1 METSYWI
8 FLILISSAVFCFLG
22 FYFSSLKS
30 KAVLN
35 GALEREKLLNSSL
48 AELKSNAQNSIE
60 KFESK
65 LILTESEKEKYAIE
79 LAQQKTENAS
89 LLYRLDEHKS
99 EIEQLNQK
107 FQKEFE
113 NLAQKILD
121 EKSEK
126 FTQQNKLNLEI
137 VLNPLKEKIKDF
149 ETKVEASHKDSIEKN
164 ASLKQQI
171 EDLSK
176 LNERINQEASNLTKA
191 LKGDQKMQG
200 NWGEVI
206 LERILERSGLERDRE
221 YFIQKSFATEDN
233 RRIQP
238 DVVVNLPEN
247 KSIVV
252 DSKVSLIAFERYFNE
267 DDESLKPR
275 HLKEH
280 LNSVRNH
287 IKSLS
292 EKQYQNIY
300 EIQTL
305 DFVLLFIPIESAF
318 TATIQ
323 SDSDLFNDAFERNI
337 VIVSPSTLL
346 ATLRTISSIWKFEHQ
361 NRNAME
367 IARQG
372 GALYDKF
379 VGFTEDLIS
388 IGKNLDKTKTDYNE
402 AMKKLYDGS
411 GNLVRRV
418 ENLKQLGAKTSKSI
432 SQHLIER
439 ADENVH

>member
-8 FLILISSAVFCFLG
+8 FLILISSAAFCFLG
-22 FYFSSLKS
+22 FYLSSLKS

-35 GALEREKLLNSSL
+35 GVFEREKSLNNSL
-48 AELKSNAQNSIE
+48 VELKSSAANSIE
-60 KFESK
+60 KLELK
-65 LILTESEKEKYAIE
+65 LNSTESEKEKYVIE

-233 RRIQP
+233 RRVQP

-252 DSKVSLIAFERYFNE
+252 DSKVSLVAFERYFNE

-280 LNSVRNH
+280 INSVRNH

-318 TATIQ
+318 TVTIQ

-361 NRNAME
+361 NRNALE

-439 ADENVH
+439 ADENIH

>member
-1 METSYWI
+1 METWVWI
-8 FLILISSAVFCFLG
+8 VLLLIFTAAAAVLG
-22 FYFSSLKS
+22 YYFSSLKA

-48 AELKSNAQNSIE
+48 DELRAEHRESFE
-60 KFESK
+60 KIESK
-65 LILTESEKEKYAIE
+65 WNLSETEKEKFAVE
-79 LAQQKTENAS
+79 LAQKQTENAN
-89 LLYRLDEHKS
+89 LLHRLEEHKA
-99 EIEQLNQK
+99 EIEQLNERFK
-107 FQKEFE
+107 KEFE
-113 NLAQKILD
+113 NLAQKIFED
-121 EKSEK
+121 KSEK

-137 VLNPLKEKIKDF
+137 VLNPLKEKLKDF

-176 LNERINQEASNLTKA
+176 LNERINQEAQNLTKA

-206 LERILERSGLERDRE
+206 LERILEKSGLERDRE
-221 YFIQKSFATEDN
+221 YFIQKTYATEDN

-252 DSKVSLIAFERYFNE
+252 DSKVSLLAFERYFNE
-267 DDESLKPR
+267 EDETQKPR
-275 HLKEH
+275 HLKDH
-280 LNSVRNH
+280 VNSVRTH

-300 EIQTL
+300 DIRSL

-318 TATIQ
+318 TATVQ
-323 SDSDLFNDAFERNI
+323 SDPEIFNDAFERNI
-337 VIVSPSTLL
+337 VVVSPSTLL

-388 IGKNLDKTKTDYNE
+388 IGKNIDRTKEDYRT
-402 AMKKLYDGS
+402 AMNKLTEGR
-411 GNLVRRV
+411 GNLIRSA
-418 ENLKQLGAKTSKSI
+418 EKIKQLGAKTAKSL
-432 SQHLIER
+432 SERLIER
-439 ADENVH
+439 ADENFD

>member
-221 YFIQKSFATEDN
+221 YFIQKSFATEDS

>member
-1 METSYWI
+1 MEISYWI
-8 FLILISSAVFCFLG
+8 LLLLILSIGFFFLG
-22 FYFSSLKS
+22 NYISSLKS
-30 KAVLN
+30 KAGLN
-35 GALEREKLLNSSL
+35 SVLEREKSLQNSLL
-48 AELKSNAQNSIE
+48 ELKSESEKTLDKLEFKLNSVE
-60 KFESK
+60 F
-65 LILTESEKEKYAIE
+65 EKEKYAVE

-89 LLYRLDEHKS
+89 LLYRLDEHKA

-149 ETKVEASHKDSIEKN
+149 ETKVEASHKDSLEKN

-176 LNERINQEASNLTKA
+176 LNERINQEAHNLTKA

-221 YFIQKSFATEDN
+221 YFIQKSYATEDN

-247 KSIVV
+247 KSIII
-252 DSKVSLIAFERYFNE
+252 DSKVSLVAFERYFNE
-267 DDESLKPR
+267 EDETQKPG
-275 HLKEH
+275 HMKEH
-280 LNSVRNH
+280 IQSVRAH

-292 EKQYQNIY
+292 DKQYQNIY
-300 EIQTL
+300 DIKTL
-305 DFVLLFIPIESAF
+305 DFVLLFIPIETAFSA
-318 TATIQ
+318 TTQ
-323 SDSDLFNDAFERNI
+323 SDSEIFNDAFDRNI

-361 NRNAME
+361 NRNALE
-367 IARQG
+367 IARKSG
-372 GALYDKF
+372 DLYDQF
-379 VGFTEDLIS
+379 VNLTDDLIKLGNQ
-388 IGKNLDKTKTDYNE
+388 IKTVNNSYDSS
-402 AMKKLYDGS
+402 MKKLTGK
-411 GNLVRRV
+411 GNLIKKV
-418 ENLKQLGAKTSKSI
+418 EDLKKMGAKTSKSL
-432 SQHLIER
+432 SERLIER
-439 ADENVH
+439 ADENLD

>member
-1 METSYWI
+1 MENWYW
-8 FLILISSAVFCFLG
+8 LLLVLTASVGFCFLG
-22 FYFSSLKS
+22 YHLSSLKA
-30 KAVLN
+30 KATLN
-35 GALEREKLLNSSL
+35 GALEREKLLNNSL
-48 AELKSNAQNSIE
+48 IELKSESQKNTEKLELKLNSSE
-60 KFESK
+60 Q
-65 LILTESEKEKYAIE
+65 EKEKYAVE
-79 LAQQKTENAS
+79 LAHQQSENAS
-89 LLYRLDEHKS
+89 LLQRLEEHKA
-99 EIEQLNQK
+99 EIEELNQR

-137 VLNPLKEKIKDF
+137 ILNPLREKIKDF
-149 ETKVEASHKDSIEKN
+149 ETKVEASHKDSLEKN

-176 LNERINQEASNLTKA
+176 LNEKINQEAHNLTKA

-206 LERILERSGLERDRE
+206 LERIMEKSGLERDRE
-221 YFIQKSFATEDN
+221 YFIQKSFLTEDN
-233 RRIQP
+233 RRVQP
-238 DVVVNLPEN
+238 DVIINLPEN

-252 DSKVSLIAFERYFNE
+252 DSKVSLVAFERYFNE
-267 DDESLKPR
+267 EDESLKPR
-275 HLKEH
+275 FLKEH
-280 LNSVRNH
+280 VNSVRSH
-287 IKSLS
+287 VKSLS

-300 EIQTL
+300 EITTL

-323 SDSDLFNDAFERNI
+323 SDSEIFNEAFERNI

-346 ATLRTISSIWKFEHQ
+346 ATLRTIASIWKFEHQ
-361 NRNAME
+361 NRNALE

-388 IGKNLDKTKTDYNE
+388 IGKNLDKTKSDYNE

-418 ENLKQLGAKTSKSI
+418 ETLKQLGAKTSKSI
-432 SQHLIER
+432 SQQLIER
-439 ADENVH
+439 ADENID

>member
-1 METSYWI
+1 METLYWAL
-8 FLILISSAVFCFLG
+8 FLLALSAGFFFLG
-22 FYFSSLKS
+22 NYISSLKS
-30 KAVLN
+30 KAALN
-35 GALEREKLLNSSL
+35 SVLEREKSSQNSL
-48 AELKSNAQNSIE
+48 VELKSESEKTLEKLEFKLNSVE
-60 KFESK
+60 V
-65 LILTESEKEKYAIE
+65 EKEKYVVE

-89 LLYRLDEHKS
+89 LIYRLDEHKA

-113 NLAQKILD
+113 NLAQKILE

-149 ETKVEASHKDSIEKN
+149 ETKVEASHKDSLEKN

-176 LNERINQEASNLTKA
+176 LNERINQEAHNLTRA

-221 YFIQKSFATEDN
+221 YFIQKSYSTEDK

-247 KSIVV
+247 KSIII
-252 DSKVSLIAFERYFNE
+252 DSKVSLVAFERYFNE
-267 DDESLKPR
+267 EDETQKPR

-280 LNSVRNH
+280 INSVRAH

-292 EKQYQNIY
+292 DKQYQNIY
-300 EIQTL
+300 DIKTL

-318 TATIQ
+318 SATTQ
-323 SDSDLFNDAFERNI
+323 SDSEIFNDAFERNI

-361 NRNAME
+361 NRNALE
-367 IARQG
+367 IARKSG
-372 GALYDKF
+372 DLYDQF
-379 VGFTEDLIS
+379 VNLTDDLIKLGNQ
-388 IGKNLDKTKTDYNE
+388 IKTVNNSYDSS
-402 AMKKLYDGS
+402 MKKLTGK
-411 GNLVRRV
+411 GNLIKKV
-418 ENLKQLGAKTSKSI
+418 EDLKKMGAKTSKSL
-432 SQHLIER
+432 SERLIER
-439 ADENVH
+439 ADENLD

>member
-1 METSYWI
+1 METLHWVL
-8 FLILISSAVFCFLG
+8 LILILSAVFGILG
-22 FYFSSLKS
+22 FYFSSLKA
-30 KAVLN
+30 KALLN
-35 GALEREKLLNSSL
+35 GALEREKSL
-48 AELKSNAQNSIE
+48 QKSLVELKSDSE
-60 KFESK
+60 KSLDK
-65 LILTESEKEKYAIE
+65 LEFKLNHSESEKEKYAVE
-79 LAQQKTENAS
+79 LGQQKTENAS
-89 LLYRLDEHKS
+89 LLYRLEEHKS

-113 NLAQKILD
+113 NLAQKILE

-149 ETKVEASHKDSIEKN
+149 ETKVEASHKDSLEKN

-176 LNERINQEASNLTKA
+176 LNERIHQEASNLTKA

-206 LERILERSGLERDRE
+206 LERILEKSGLERDRE
-221 YFIQKSFATEDN
+221 YSIQKSFATEDN

-238 DVVVNLPEN
+238 DVVVSLPEN
-247 KSIVV
+247 KSIII
-252 DSKVSLIAFERYFNE
+252 DSKVSLLAFERYFNE
-267 DDESLKPR
+267 EDETQKPR

-280 LNSVRNH
+280 INSVRAH
-287 IKSLS
+287 VKSLS
-292 EKQYQNIY
+292 DKQYQNIY
-300 EIQTL
+300 EIRTL

-323 SDSDLFNDAFERNI
+323 TDSAIFNEAFERNI
-337 VIVSPSTLL
+337 IIVSPSTLL

-379 VGFTEDLIS
+379 VGFTEDLIN
-388 IGKNLDKTKTDYNE
+388 IGKNLDRTKTEYNE
-402 AMKKLYDGS
+402 AMKKLHEGS

-418 ENLKQLGAKTSKSI
+418 ENIKQLGAKTSKSI
-432 SQHLIER
+432 SQTLIDR
-439 ADENVH
+439 ADENLD

>member
-1 METSYWI
+1 METLHWI
-8 FLILISSAVFCFLG
+8 LLLLISAAFFGIIGS
-22 FYFSSLKS
+22 YFASLKA

-35 GALEREKLLNSSL
+35 GALEREKSL
-48 AELKSNAQNSIE
+48 QNALVEAKSESEKNLDKLEFKLNSIE
-60 KFESK
+60 F
-65 LILTESEKEKYAIE
+65 EKEKFAVE
-79 LAQQKTENAS
+79 SAQQKTENAS
-89 LLYRLDEHKS
+89 LLYRLEEHKA

-113 NLAQKILD
+113 NLAQKILE

-137 VLNPLKEKIKDF
+137 ILNPLREKIKDF

-221 YFIQKSFATEDN
+221 YFIQKTYTTEDN

-247 KSIVV
+247 KSIII
-252 DSKVSLIAFERYFNE
+252 DSKVSLVAFERYFNE
-267 DDESLKPR
+267 EDETQKPI
-275 HLKEH
+275 HLKNH
-280 LNSVRNH
+280 INSVRTH
-287 IKSLS
+287 VKSLS
-292 EKQYQNIY
+292 EKQYQSIY
-300 EIQTL
+300 DIRTL

-318 TATIQ
+318 TAAVQ
-323 SDSDLFNDAFERNI
+323 SDGEIFNDAFERNI

-361 NRNAME
+361 NKNALE
-367 IARQG
+367 IARKSG
-372 GALYDKF
+372 DLYDQF
-379 VGFTEDLIS
+379 VNLTDDLIKLGNQ
-388 IGKNLDKTKTDYNE
+388 IKTVNNSYDSS
-402 AMKKLYDGS
+402 MKKLTGK
-411 GNLVRRV
+411 GNLIKKV
-418 ENLKQLGAKTSKSI
+418 EDLKKMGAKTSKSF
-432 SQHLIER
+432 SQRLIEQ
-439 ADENVH
+439 ADENLD

>member
-1 METSYWI
+1 METLHWV
-8 FLILISSAVFCFLG
+8 LLLLISSAFFGILS
-22 FYFSSLKS
+22 FYFASLKA

-35 GALEREKLLNSSL
+35 GALEREKSL
-48 AELKSNAQNSIE
+48 QNALIELKSESEKTLDKLEFKLNSVE
-60 KFESK
+60 F
-65 LILTESEKEKYAIE
+65 EKEKYAVE
-79 LAQQKTENAS
+79 SAQQKSENAS
-89 LLYRLDEHKS
+89 LLYRLEEHKA

-137 VLNPLKEKIKDF
+137 VLNPLREKIKDF
-149 ETKVEASHKDSIEKN
+149 ETKVEASHKDSLEKN

-176 LNERINQEASNLTKA
+176 LNERINQEAHNLTKA

-221 YFIQKSFATEDN
+221 YFIQKTYTTEDN

-238 DVVVNLPEN
+238 DVVVSLPEN
-247 KSIVV
+247 KSIII
-252 DSKVSLIAFERYFNE
+252 DSKVSLVAFERFFNE
-267 DDESLKPR
+267 EDETQKPI
-275 HLKEH
+275 HLKNH
-280 LNSVRNH
+280 IHSVRAH
-287 IKSLS
+287 VKSLS
-292 EKQYQNIY
+292 DKQYQNIY
-300 EIQTL
+300 DLRTL

-318 TATIQ
+318 TVAVQFDAEI
-323 SDSDLFNDAFERNI
+323 FNDAFERNI

-361 NRNAME
+361 NKNALE
-367 IARQG
+367 IARKSG
-372 GALYDKF
+372 DLYDQF
-379 VGFTEDLIS
+379 VNLTDDLNKLGNQI
-388 IGKNLDKTKTDYNE
+388 KTVNNSYDSS
-402 AMKKLYDGS
+402 MKKLTGK
-411 GNLVRRV
+411 GNLIKKV
-418 ENLKQLGAKTSKSI
+418 EDLKKMGAKTSKSI
-432 SQHLIER
+432 SERLIEQ
-439 ADENVH
+439 ADENLD

>member
-1 METSYWI
+1 METLYWI
-8 FLILISSAVFCFLG
+8 IFLLLASAGAGYLG
-22 FYFSSLKS
+22 YYLSTLRA
-30 KAVLN
+30 KAELS
-35 GALEREKLLNSSL
+35 GALEREKLLNNSL
-48 AELKSNAQNSIE
+48 TALKSESE
-60 KFESK
+60 KTLEKLESK
-65 LILTESEKEKYAIE
+65 LNASEFDKEKYAVE
-79 LAQQKTENAS
+79 LAHQQTENLS
-89 LLYRLDEHKS
+89 LVKRLEEQKA
-99 EIEQLNQK
+99 EIGQLNEK

-137 VLNPLKEKIKDF
+137 VLNPLKEKIKEF
-149 ETKVEASHKDSIEKN
+149 ETKVEASHKDSLEKN

-171 EDLSK
+171 EDLSR
-176 LNERINQEASNLTKA
+176 LNERINQEAQNLTKA

-221 YFIQKSFATEDN
+221 YFIQKSFTTEDN

-238 DVVVNLPEN
+238 DVIVNLPEN
-247 KSIVV
+247 KSIVI
-252 DSKVSLIAFERYFNE
+252 DSKVSLVAFERYFNE
-267 DDESLKPR
+267 EDETLRPR
-275 HLKEH
+275 YLKEH
-280 LNSVRNH
+280 INSVRTH

-300 EIQTL
+300 DIRTL

-323 SDSDLFNDAFERNI
+323 SDPEIFNDAFERNI
-337 VIVSPSTLL
+337 VIVSPTTLL

-361 NRNAME
+361 NRNALE

-418 ENLKQLGAKTSKSI
+418 ENLKQLGAKASKSI
-432 SQHLIER
+432 SPQLIER
-439 ADENVH
+439 ADEDIH

>member
-1 METSYWI
+1 METLHWI
-8 FLILISSAVFCFLG
+8 LLLLISAAFFGIIG
-22 FYFSSLKS
+22 FYFASLKA

-35 GALEREKLLNSSL
+35 GALEREKSL
-48 AELKSNAQNSIE
+48 QNALVEAKSESEKNLDKLEFKLNSIE
-60 KFESK
+60 F
-65 LILTESEKEKYAIE
+65 EKEKFAVE
-79 LAQQKTENAS
+79 SAQQKTENAS
-89 LLYRLDEHKS
+89 LLYRLEEHKA

-113 NLAQKILD
+113 NLAQKILE

-137 VLNPLKEKIKDF
+137 ILNPLREKIKDF

-221 YFIQKSFATEDN
+221 YFIQKTYTTEDN

-247 KSIVV
+247 KSIII
-252 DSKVSLIAFERYFNE
+252 DSKVSLVAFERYFNE
-267 DDESLKPR
+267 EDETQKPI
-275 HLKEH
+275 HLKNH
-280 LNSVRNH
+280 INSVRTH
-287 IKSLS
+287 VKSLS
-292 EKQYQNIY
+292 EKQYQSIY
-300 EIQTL
+300 DIRTL

-318 TATIQ
+318 TAAVQ
-323 SDSDLFNDAFERNI
+323 SDGEIFNDAFERNI

-361 NRNAME
+361 NKNALE
-367 IARQG
+367 IARKSG
-372 GALYDKF
+372 DLYDQF
-379 VGFTEDLIS
+379 VNLTDDLIKLGNQ
-388 IGKNLDKTKTDYNE
+388 IKTVNNSYDSS
-402 AMKKLYDGS
+402 MKKLTGK
-411 GNLVRRV
+411 GNLIKKV
-418 ENLKQLGAKTSKSI
+418 EDLKKMGAKTSKSF
-432 SQHLIER
+432 SERLIEQ
-439 ADENVH
+439 ADENLD

>member
-1 METSYWI
+1 MEILYWI
-8 FLILISSAVFCFLG
+8 LLLLILSAGFGFLG
-22 FYFSSLKS
+22 YYLSSLKG
-30 KAVLN
+30 KAILN
-35 GALEREKLLNSSL
+35 GALEREKSLNHSL
-48 AELKSNAQNSIE
+48 IELKSESQRSLE
-60 KFESK
+60 KLEIK
-65 LILTESEKEKYAIE
+65 LSSSEFEKEKFAVE
-79 LAQQKTENAS
+79 LAQQQTENSS
-89 LLYRLDEHKS
+89 LLKRLEDHKA
-99 EIEQLNQK
+99 EIEQLNQR

-126 FTQQNKLNLEI
+126 FTQQNKLNMEI
-137 VLNPLKEKIKDF
+137 VLNPLREKIKDF
-149 ETKVEASHKDSIEKN
+149 ETKVEASHKDTLEKN

-176 LNERINQEASNLTKA
+176 LNERINQEAHNLTKA

-221 YFIQKSFATEDN
+221 YFLQKSYATEDN

-238 DVVVNLPEN
+238 DVVINLPEN
-247 KSIVV
+247 KSIVI
-252 DSKVSLIAFERYFNE
+252 DSKVSLVAFERYFNE
-267 DDESLKPR
+267 EDEAQKPR
-275 HLKEH
+275 YLKEH
-280 LNSVRNH
+280 INSVRTH

-300 EIQTL
+300 DIHTL

-318 TATIQ
+318 TATVQ
-323 SDSDLFNDAFERNI
+323 SDPEIFNDAFERNI

-367 IARQG
+367 IARQS

-379 VGFTEDLIS
+379 VGFTEDLIK
-388 IGKNLDKTKTDYNE
+388 IGQKMDESKRSYSE
-402 AMKKLYDGS
+402 AMNKLTEGR
-411 GNLVRRV
+411 GNLVRSA
-418 ENLKQLGAKTSKSI
+418 EKIKQLGAKTSKSL
-432 SQHLIER
+432 SERLIER
-439 ADENVH
+439 ADENIH

>member
-1 METSYWI
+1 MEIIYWI
-8 FLILISSAVFCFLG
+8 MGLTAILATGFLG
-22 FYFSSLKS
+22 YYFSSLKA
-30 KAVLN
+30 KAAVN
-35 GALEREKLLNSSL
+35 GLVEREKLLSVQYE
-48 AELKSNAQNSIE
+48 ELKNESRLNIE
-60 KFESK
+60 KSEEK
-65 LILTESEKEKYAIE
+65 LARSESEKEKLAVE
-79 LAQQKTENAS
+79 LAQQKTENQN
-89 LLYRLDEHKS
+89 LLQRLEEHKA
-99 EIEQLNQK
+99 EFEQLNERFK
-107 FQKEFE
+107 KEFE

-137 VLNPLKEKIKDF
+137 ILNPLKEKIKDF
-149 ETKVEASHKDSIEKN
+149 ETKVESSHKATIEKH

-176 LNERINQEASNLTKA
+176 LNEKINQEAHNLTKA

-206 LERILERSGLERDRE
+206 LERILERSGLEKGRE
-221 YFIQKSFATEDN
+221 YEIQQSFQTEDN
-233 RRIQP
+233 RRVQP

-247 KSIVV
+247 KSIII
-252 DSKVSLIAFERYFNE
+252 DSKVSLVAFEKFFNE
-267 DDESLKPR
+267 EDDAQKAQ
-275 HLKEH
+275 HLKNH
-280 LNSVRNH
+280 VLSVRNH
-287 IKSLS
+287 VKSLS

-300 EIQTL
+300 DIHTL

-318 TATIQ
+318 SSTIQ
-323 SDSDLFNDAFERNI
+323 EDSEIFNFAFERNI

-388 IGKNLDKTKTDYNE
+388 IGKNLDRTKSDYNE

-418 ENLKQLGAKTSKSI
+418 ENLKQLGAKTNKAI
-432 SQHLIER
+432 SQQLLER
-439 ADENVH
+439 AKDENVH

>member
-1 METSYWI
+1 MIYWI
-8 FLILISSAVFCFLG
+8 LGIIMILTAAFSG
-22 FYFSSLKS
+22 YYFSSLKA
-30 KAVLN
+30 KALIS
-35 GALEREKLLNSSL
+35 GLSEREKLLSRQMEEFRGESL
-48 AELKSNAQNSIE
+48 RNVE
-60 KFESK
+60 KLEEK
-65 LILTESEKEKYAIE
+65 LNGSEFEKEKYAVE
-79 LAQQKTENAS
+79 LAQQQTENRS
-89 LLYRLDEHKS
+89 LLQRLEEHKS
-99 EIEQLNQK
+99 EIEQLNERFK
-107 FQKEFE
+107 KEFE
-113 NLAQKILD
+113 NLAQKIFD

-126 FTQQNKLNLEI
+126 FTHQNKLNIETI
-137 VLNPLKEKIKDF
+137 LNPLKEKIKDF
-149 ETKVEASHKDSIEKN
+149 ETKVESSHKESIEKH

-176 LNERINQEASNLTKA
+176 LNERINQEAHNLTKA
-191 LKGDQKMQG
+191 LKGDQKTQG

-206 LERILERSGLERDRE
+206 LERILEKSGLEKGRE
-221 YFIQKSFATEDN
+221 YYIQQSFQTEDN
-233 RRIQP
+233 RRVQP
-238 DVVVNLPEN
+238 DVVVSLPEN

-252 DSKVSLIAFERYFNE
+252 DSKVSLVAFEKYFNE
-267 DDESLKPR
+267 DEEDQKTV
-275 HLKEH
+275 HLRSH
-280 LNSVRNH
+280 ITSVRNH
-287 IKSLS
+287 IKQLS

-300 EIQTL
+300 DIQTL

-318 TATIQ
+318 STTVQNDQEI
-323 SDSDLFNDAFERNI
+323 FNYAFERNI

-388 IGKNLDKTKTDYNE
+388 IGKNLDRTKSDYNE

-418 ENLKQLGAKTSKSI
+418 ENLKQLGAKTNKAI
-432 SQHLIER
+432 SQQLIER
-439 ADENVH
+439 ADEDVP

>member
-1 METSYWI
+1 MEIMNWI
-8 FLILISSAVFCFLG
+8 LLVIAVVVSVFLG
-22 FYFSSLKS
+22 YYYSSLKA
-30 KAVLN
+30 KATIN
-35 GALEREKLLNSSL
+35 GLAEREKLLSQQLEENRYNASTDLKKLEEKLNASELEKEKHVAELARQQAENSSL
-48 AELKSNAQNSIE
+48 GQ
-60 KFESK
+60 
-65 LILTESEKEKYAIE
+65 
-79 LAQQKTENAS
+79 
-89 LLYRLDEHKS
+89 RLQEHKS
-99 EIEQLNQK
+99 EIEQLNERFK
-107 FQKEFE
+107 KEFE

-126 FTQQNKLNLEI
+126 FTHQNKLNIETI
-137 VLNPLKEKIKDF
+137 LNPLKEKIRDF
-149 ETKVEASHKDSIEKN
+149 ETKVESSHKESIEKH

-176 LNERINQEASNLTKA
+176 LNEKINQEAHNLTRA
-191 LKGDQKMQG
+191 LKGDQKAQG

-206 LERILERSGLERDRE
+206 LERILEKSGLEKDRE
-221 YFIQKSFATEDN
+221 YFIQQSFQTEDN
-233 RRIQP
+233 RRLQP
-238 DVVVNLPEN
+238 DVVVSLPEN

-252 DSKVSLIAFERYFNE
+252 DSKVSLIAFEKYFNE
-267 DDESLKPR
+267 EDEAQKSL
-275 HLKEH
+275 HLKNH
-280 LNSVRNH
+280 LISVRNH
-287 IKSLS
+287 IKQLS
-292 EKQYQNIY
+292 EKKYQNIY

-305 DFVLLFIPIESAF
+305 DFVLLFIPVESAF
-318 TATIQ
+318 TATVQNDQEI
-323 SDSDLFNDAFERNI
+323 FNYAFERNI

-388 IGKNLDKTKTDYNE
+388 IGKNLDRTKSDYNE

-418 ENLKQLGAKTSKSI
+418 ENLKQLGAKTNKAI
-432 SQHLIER
+432 SQQLIER
-439 ADENVH
+439 ADDEDIH

>member
-1 METSYWI
+1 METLHWVLLL
-8 FLILISSAVFCFLG
+8 LILSAVCGILG
-22 FYFSSLKS
+22 FYMSSLKS

-35 GALEREKLLNSSL
+35 GALERENALKNALVEFKSESSNTLDKLEFKLNSV
-48 AELKSNAQNSIE
+48 E
-60 KFESK
+60 F
-65 LILTESEKEKYAIE
+65 EKEKYAIE
-79 LAQQKTENAS
+79 LAQQKSENAS

-126 FTQQNKLNLEI
+126 FAQQNKLNLEI

-149 ETKVEASHKDSIEKN
+149 ETKVEASHKDSLEKN

-238 DVVVNLPEN
+238 DVIVKLPEN
-247 KSIVV
+247 KSIVI
-252 DSKVSLIAFERYFNE
+252 DSKVSLVAFERYFNE
-267 DDESLKPR
+267 EDESQKPINLKN
-275 HLKEH
+275 HV
-280 LNSVRNH
+280 NSVRAH

-300 EIQTL
+300 DIRTL

-318 TATIQ
+318 SATIQ
-323 SDSDLFNDAFERNI
+323 ADSEIFNDAFERNI

-361 NRNAME
+361 NRNALE

-432 SQHLIER
+432 SSHLIDR
-439 ADENVH
+439 ADENLD

>member
-1 METSYWI
+1 METLHWV
-8 FLILISSAVFCFLG
+8 LLLLISSAFFGILG
-22 FYFSSLKS
+22 FYFSSLKA

-35 GALEREKLLNSSL
+35 GALEREKSL
-48 AELKSNAQNSIE
+48 QNALVELKSESEKTLDKLEFKLNAVE
-60 KFESK
+60 F
-65 LILTESEKEKYAIE
+65 EKEKYAVE
-79 LAQQKTENAS
+79 SAQQKSENAS
-89 LLYRLDEHKS
+89 LIYRLDEHKS

-113 NLAQKILD
+113 NLAQKIFD

-137 VLNPLKEKIKDF
+137 VLNPLREKIKDF

-221 YFIQKSFATEDN
+221 YFIQKTYTTEDN
-233 RRIQP
+233 RIIQP
-238 DVVVNLPEN
+238 DVVVSLPEN
-247 KSIVV
+247 KSIII
-252 DSKVSLIAFERYFNE
+252 DSKVSLVAFERYFNE
-267 DDESLKPR
+267 EDESLKPI
-275 HLKEH
+275 HLKNH
-280 LNSVRNH
+280 INSVRAH
-287 IKSLS
+287 VKSLS
-292 EKQYQNIY
+292 DKQYQNIY
-300 EIQTL
+300 DIRTL

-318 TATIQ
+318 TAAVQ
-323 SDSDLFNDAFERNI
+323 SDGEIFNDAFERNI

-361 NRNAME
+361 NRNAMD
-367 IARQG
+367 IARKSG
-372 GALYDKF
+372 DLYDQF
-379 VGFTEDLIS
+379 VNLTDDLIKLGNQ
-388 IGKNLDKTKTDYNE
+388 IKTVNNSYDSS
-402 AMKKLYDGS
+402 MKKLTGK
-411 GNLVRRV
+411 GNLIKKV
-418 ENLKQLGAKTSKSI
+418 EDLKKMGAKTSKSL
-432 SQHLIER
+432 SERLIER
-439 ADENVH
+439 ADENLD

>member
-1 METSYWI
+1 MEITYLIIWI
-8 FLILISSAVFCFLG
+8 SVVLIAAFLG
-22 FYFSSLKS
+22 YYFSSLKA
-30 KAVLN
+30 KAAIN
-35 GALEREKLLNSSL
+35 GLTEREKLLSTQHE
-48 AELKSNAQNSIE
+48 ELKNESRLNAE
-60 KFESK
+60 KSEEK
-65 LILTESEKEKYAIE
+65 LIRSESEKEKLAVD
-79 LAQQKTENAS
+79 LAQQKAENQN
-89 LLYRLDEHKS
+89 LLQRLEEHKA
-99 EIEQLNQK
+99 EIEQLNERFK
-107 FQKEFE
+107 KEFE

-137 VLNPLKEKIKDF
+137 ILNPLKEKIKDF
-149 ETKVEASHKDSIEKN
+149 ETKVESSHKASIEKH

-176 LNERINQEASNLTKA
+176 LNEKINQEAHNLTKA

-206 LERILERSGLERDRE
+206 LERILERSGLEKGRE
-221 YFIQKSFATEDN
+221 YEVQQSFQTEDN

-238 DVVVNLPEN
+238 DVVVSLPED
-247 KSIVV
+247 KSIVI
-252 DSKVSLIAFERYFNE
+252 DSKVSLVAFERYFNE
-267 DDESLKPR
+267 DDESRKSM
-275 HLKEH
+275 HLREH
-280 LNSVRNH
+280 IASVRNH
-287 IKSLS
+287 IKQLS

-300 EIQTL
+300 DIRTL
-305 DFVLLFIPIESAF
+305 DFVLLFIPVESAF
-318 TATIQ
+318 TVTVQ
-323 SDSDLFNDAFERNI
+323 NDSEVFNFAFERNI

-388 IGKNLDKTKTDYNE
+388 IGKNIDKTKTDYNE

-418 ENLKQLGAKTSKSI
+418 ENLKQLGAKANKAI
-432 SQHLIER
+432 SQQLIDR
-439 ADENVH
+439 ADEDIP

>member
-8 FLILISSAVFCFLG
+8 FLILISSAAFCFLG

-35 GALEREKLLNSSL
+35 GALEREKLLNNSL
-48 AELKSNAQNSIE
+48 VELKSNAANSIE
-60 KFESK
+60 KLELK
-65 LILTESEKEKYAIE
+65 LNSTESEKEKYAIE

-99 EIEQLNQK
+99 EIEQLNEK

-149 ETKVEASHKDSIEKN
+149 ETKVEASHKDSLEKN

-191 LKGDQKMQG
+191 LKGNQKMQG

-267 DDESLKPR
+267 EDESQKPI
-275 HLKEH
+275 HLKNH
-280 LNSVRNH
+280 INSVRSH
-287 IKSLS
+287 VKSLS

-300 EIQTL
+300 DIRTL

-318 TATIQ
+318 SATIQ
-323 SDSDLFNDAFERNI
+323 ADSEIFNDAFERNI

-361 NRNAME
+361 NRNALE